1 MSGVEKL
8 IKQKQHQQH
17 NRNNMWRTIKAVL
30 WSFLGVRSQEDFDQD
45 KQSLNPLALLAV
57 GFILC
62 VVFVATLMIIVN
74 IIV

>member
-1 MSGVEKL
+1 MFGVEKSHRQL
-8 IKQKQHQQH
+8 NQ
-17 NRNNMWRTIKAVL
+17 NNMWRTIKAVL
-30 WSFLGVRSQEDFDQD
+30 WSFLGVRSQEEFDQD

-57 GFILC
+57 GFILS

>member
-1 MSGVEKL
+1 
-8 IKQKQHQQH
+8 
-17 NRNNMWRTIKAVL
+17 MWRTIKAVL
-30 WSFLGVRSQEDFDQD
+30 WSFLGVRSQEEFDKD
-45 KQSLNPLALLAV
+45 KQSLNPLTLLAV

>member
-1 MSGVEKL
+1 MFGVEKL
-8 IKQKQHQQH
+8 IKKKQCRQH
-17 NRNNMWRTIKAVL
+17 NQNNMWRTIKAVL
-30 WSFLGVRSQEDFDQD
+30 WSFLGVRSQEEFDQD